1 MSGTSTPSRKLSST
15 TTRVLPPKRR
25 NFLVQF
31 GPDARTG
38 TESQEACRFAAATQ
52 RHHEQSGAPIFSALW
67 VAGHRAL
74 AVIDLG
80 LFSRRGEDHRTRL
93 QWLVSAQ
100 LAHEAFD
107 RLIAA
112 VEPML
117 GHQVLPDRRGIAT
130 TAQI

>member
-1 MSGTSTPSRKLSST
+1 MSGPSKHDHARAAPEATKG
-15 TTRVLPPKRR
+15 
-25 NFLVQF
+25 FLVQF